1 MKVLR
6 GLLAF
11 FLILVIVGGLG
22 YIVWS
27 MFLMP
32 GMNHPGANT
41 PQGTAPHQ
49 QTPNTQHITPSA
61 GTPDN
66 KAALNVI
73 AVQNKDKLSQAITT
87 INQALDLITIDPYSK
102 TTVSSIM
109 NGSIG
114 GQAAQGTGAINIYP
128 SGNSSVNISPGGNNP
143 PNNQAPAAN
152 NNQGG
157 ANQQQNINFVFDQGK
172 LQQIHTGIFSTA
184 QGIMM
189 INQLNDDLAGQ
200 AATVE
205 ATPAGYQTYITRYNT
220 ALQNKAKLSNAINML
235 SQAST
240 LVNVNPYGSPNG
252 YQYNTQS
259 MQQMHQGVYKL
270 AQGMTMLSRL
280 NDDFTSQMVQA
291 SQQAQ
296 SVAGGSSTGHGTKHG
311 TMVGLDF
318 LGSLDLTTVFNV
330 VLVIM
335 VIGLI
340 IGIFGAILSMLRPK
354 HSRNRP
360 EGNPEA

>member
-1 MKVLR
+1 MKALR
-6 GLLAF
+6 GLLVF
-11 FLILVIVGGLG
+11 FLILVIVGGVG

-32 GMNHPGANT
+32 GMNHSGNNT
-41 PQGTAPHQ
+41 SQGTSPQQ
-49 QTPNTQHITPSA
+49 QTPNTQHTTPSA
-61 GTPDN
+61 STPDN
-66 KAALNVI
+66 KASLNVI

-102 TTVSSIM
+102 TTISSIV
-109 NGSIG
+109 NGSAG
-114 GQAAQGTGAINIYP
+114 NHTAQGTGIINIYP
-128 SGNSSVNISPGGNNP
+128 SGNSSVNISPSANNP
-143 PNNQAPAAN
+143 PNNQASAAN

-157 ANQQQNINFVFDQGK
+157 ANQQQNTNFVFDQGK

-205 ATPAGYQTYITRYNT
+205 ATPADYQTYITRYNS
-220 ALQNKAKLSNAINML
+220 ALQNKTKLSNAINML

-240 LVNVNPYGSPNG
+240 LVNINPYGSPNG
-252 YQYNTQS
+252 YQYNTQG

-270 AQGMTMLSRL
+270 AQGMAMLSRL
-280 NDDFTSQMVQA
+280 NDDFTSQMFQA
-291 SQQAQ
+291 GQQLQ
-296 SVAGGSSTGHGTKHG
+296 NIAGASSTVQGTTHG
-311 TMVGLDF
+311 TMSGPGL
-318 LGSLDLTTVFNV
+318 LSSIDLTTVFNV
-330 VLVIM
+330 VLIIM

-340 IGIFGAILSMLRPK
+340 IGIFGSILSMLRPK
-354 HSRNRP
+354 RSGSRP